1 MATFS
6 AIRFV
11 KNLNLA
17 EWKTKFS
24 PYHVESVTMSYMYT
38 HGKCPDQHVHAR
50 SSIIHPLSFSKLL
63 SLDVKDYNIAQRSW
77 SDYANVHAYL
87 GLICIWH
94 NRFFF
99 LFEVL
104 ALFPPSLTGTIY
116 INLYFRS
123 WAGSAGRHSAVGSVS
138 DCRSRGR
145 KFDPSSATKP
155 LWRLIFKLFLR
166 SFSPYHWFMRG
177 CQLLAKVCEQ
187 VVVYLLED

>member
-24 PYHVESVTMSYMYT
+24 PNHVESVTMSYMYT

-99 LFEVL
+99 FLKSWLSFRHPWQERFTSTFTSVLELDPLGAIAQSVACLTADPEVASSIL
-104 ALFPPSLTGTIY
+104 ARPQ
-116 INLYFRS
+116 NLCGGWFLNYFCGHSPHTTDS
-123 WAGSAGRHSAVGSVS
+123 WEVVNYW
-138 DCRSRGR
+138 R
-145 KFDPSSATKP
+145 KYVNK
-155 LWRLIFKLFLR
+155 
-166 SFSPYHWFMRG
+166 
-177 CQLLAKVCEQ
+177 
-187 VVVYLLED
+187 